1 MINIATDTNIED
13 KDTDKIEGRDTDKI
27 EDRDPEKKED
37 SDKNKIEDKDTN
49 KIEYKDTDKIEGRDT
64 DKVEDRD
71 PEKIEDRDPEKIEDR
86 DPEKI
91 EDRDPEKI
99 EDLSDLVGQ
108 ATWAI
113 QNNKL
118 DYALDL
124 LKETDEKVHQRN
136 KLIRIADTSEG
147 GWETMR
153 QYEINP
159 VASDS
164 EDENK
169 ISKAENRALRKR
181 KRSQQKKS
189 STSQSK
195 NALLPGPPSYG
206 RNPPLQSWGTQ
217 NSASATFQAGAS
229 TSNFRPYSGKV
240 YGSCFACGDFSH
252 YRKDCPYVSGTY
264 TRQRYPTGTNE
275 FILDVITNGY
285 KIPFFSLPPAYD
297 GFGCDKDLPG
307 CQDTALSVKNDL
319 LESGFVPKAEKSLWV
334 PVQNLEFLG
343 TVLDSTLN
351 SVYIPDR
358 RVQRR

>member
-1 MINIATDTNIED
+1 MDSSPSRQTEVQQSDINQTLQLVLDQLKGQRQEISSLRED
-13 KDTDKIEGRDTDKI
+13 VKGNNFSVTSEVKKLKEK
-27 EDRDPEKKED
+27 ELSWKKEG
-37 SDKNKIEDKDTN
+37 NKIQYTFN
-49 KIEYKDTDKIEGRDT
+49 YQ
-64 DKVEDRD
+64 V
-71 PEKIEDRDPEKIEDR
+71 
-86 DPEKI
+86 
-91 EDRDPEKI
+91 
-99 EDLSDLVGQ
+99 SDLVGQ

-147 GWETMR
+147 GWETVR
-153 QYEINP
+153 QYETNP

-195 NALLPGPPSYG
+195 NALPPGPHSNCG
-206 RNPPLQSWGTQ
+206 NPQLQSWGTQ

-264 TRQRYPTGTNE
+264 TRQRYPTDN
-275 FILDVITNGY
+275 
-285 KIPFFSLPPAYD
+285 A
-297 GFGCDKDLPG
+297 
-307 CQDTALSVKNDL
+307 
-319 LESGFVPKAEKSLWV
+319 
-334 PVQNLEFLG
+334 QN
-343 TVLDSTLN
+343 
-351 SVYIPDR
+351 R
-358 RVQRR
+358 K